1 MDESIRRLLG
11 IRKKTSWVYDLWH
24 GIRKIFSLK
33 FLIVFFILLI
43 LLTAMLLFARYEF
56 ITEPEAMARLNA
68 ANMSPYA
75 AAFFWLVITL
85 ATGYEETPI
94 TNMGKTLN
102 LFIILMSVVA
112 VAALISQITS
122 MLLSAN
128 LRNMFGMARTKEK
141 IDCII
146 CGWNPISES
155 AFNEIKK
162 PDVKIVVID
171 RQNRPEL
178 AKAKGAYFI
187 AGDPTNPE
195 TLKRANITNA
205 KSIILAMEDDSEVLL
220 AIHVVRGLN
229 PWVNIVAKINN
240 HEHVRIAESAGA
252 DQVVSPP
259 SIGGRLLSM
268 VSEEPSVVEW
278 VIRATSSEKGTQL
291 IEYDV
296 TKDSPFAGRT
306 VGEARRQLGDRAE
319 IIGVD
324 TAEGFERI
332 PGDGL
337 RIDAGSKIIM
347 MVDTKKFR
355 L

>member
-11 IRKKTSWVYDLWH
+11 IRKKTSWMYDAWYSV
-24 GIRKIFSLK
+24 RKIFSLK
-33 FLIVFFILLI
+33 FLIILLI
-43 LLTAMLLFARYEF
+43 LLVLLTSMLAFARYEF
-56 ITEPEAMARLNA
+56 IVEADAMERLNA
-68 ANMSPYA
+68 ENMSPYT
-75 AAFFWLVITL
+75 AAFFWLVVTL
-85 ATGYEETPI
+85 ATGYEETPL
-94 TNMGKTLN
+94 TNVGKSLN

-128 LRNMFGMARTKEK
+128 LKNMFGMAGTKDK

-162 PDVKIVVID
+162 PGVKIVIVD
-171 RQNRPEL
+171 KQNRPDL

-187 AGDPTNPE
+187 AGDPTNPDI
-195 TLKRANITNA
+195 LRRANITNA
-205 KSIILAMEDDSEVLL
+205 KSIILAMEEDSEVLL
-220 AIHVVRGLN
+220 AIHVIRELN

-240 HEHVRIAESAGA
+240 HEHVKIAESAGA

-268 VSEEPSVVEW
+268 VTEEQSVVEW
-278 VIRATSSEKGTQL
+278 VIHATSSEKGTQL

-296 TKDSPFAGRT
+296 LKDSPFANKT
-306 VGEARRQLGDRAE
+306 VGETRKALGNKAK
-319 IIGVD
+319 IIGID
-324 TAEGFERI
+324 TAEGLEKI
-332 PGDGL
+332 PGDEMK
-337 RIDAGSKIIM
+337 IEAGNKLIM
-347 MVDTKKFR
+347 MVDTKRFR